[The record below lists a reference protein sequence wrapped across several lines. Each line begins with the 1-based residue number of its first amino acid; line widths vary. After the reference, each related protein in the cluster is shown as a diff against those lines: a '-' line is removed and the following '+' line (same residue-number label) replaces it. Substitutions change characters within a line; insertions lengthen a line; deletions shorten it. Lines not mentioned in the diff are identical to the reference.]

1 MYIFHH
7 LIQDEDIN
15 IKMRQLTSS
24 ARVQRLIESR
34 PMELSLALVVF
45 AVVILVGIVGL
56 GIVVCH
62 RQKRKRQLKALLRSK
77 NLGPLLSSREIAKG
91 ISSKYLTSKYSHMN
105 NSSSSSSSPS
115 IPTSRKVQNRV
126 PPPPPPPPSQTPG

>member
-1 MYIFHH
+1 MKE
-7 LIQDEDIN
+7 LATPD
-15 IKMRQLTSS
+15 
-24 ARVQRLIESR
+24 RLQQVLEAY

-45 AVVILVGIVGL
+45 AVVILIGIVGL

-91 ISSKYLTSKYSHMN
+91 ISSKYLSK
-105 NSSSSSSSPS
+105 
-115 IPTSRKVQNRV
+115 
-126 PPPPPPPPSQTPG
+126 

>member
-1 MYIFHH
+1 MMQSVNICTYIEMYIFHY

-77 NLGPLLSSREIAKG
+77 N
-91 ISSKYLTSKYSHMN
+91 
-105 NSSSSSSSPS
+105 
-115 IPTSRKVQNRV
+115 
-126 PPPPPPPPSQTPG
+126 